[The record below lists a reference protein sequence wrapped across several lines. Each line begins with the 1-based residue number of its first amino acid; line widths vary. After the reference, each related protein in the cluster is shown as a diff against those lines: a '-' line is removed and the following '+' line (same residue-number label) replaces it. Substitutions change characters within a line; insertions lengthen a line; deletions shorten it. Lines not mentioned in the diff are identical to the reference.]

1 MQQLGELAQ
10 SVNASQPLKHPC
22 KKPGTVALG
31 AVTVLRRVPQPASYS
46 NRQAPGSVRDLASNN
61 KVEKIL
67 KRVSDV
73 SLWPLNVHIS
83 EHTFLHTHVCTHTHR
98 ERLEQPTP
106 TKPSQQVL
114 ELTLAF
120 RELMKSVL

>member
-1 MQQLGELAQ
+1 MRG
-10 SVNASQPLKHPC
+10 
-22 KKPGTVALG
+22 
-31 AVTVLRRVPQPASYS
+31 
-46 NRQAPGSVRDLASNN
+46 LASNN

-67 KRVSDV
+67 KKLSDV

-98 ERLEQPTP
+98 EHLEQTIP
-106 TKPSQQVL
+106 TKTSQHEL